1 MVLTNEDL
9 NKIKKVT
16 EDANAAAL
24 AEFYDLALK
33 PEIDRLE
40 QRIIK
45 VEIILDK
52 IEEGVRSLKTEV
64 LDMKRQL
71 NYLKRDA
78 PSLKEYNKLEIR
90 VTDIEKRFAFA
101 KIKA

>member
-1 MVLTNEDL
+1 MALTNEDL
-9 NKIKKVT
+9 NKIKRVT
-16 EDANAAAL
+16 KDANAAAL